1 MTGFKG
7 RMSGVSLSPLSI
19 FRDGV
24 ALSTGALFL
33 SSINFRSLT
42 LGQSLTRRRSDNA
55 KLASQK
61 DRERNSSKF
70 QLALPF
76 HRPNLSHFR
85 CGMCVPALGQTHE
98 CRYIWTETR
107 VHQKQSCRTFLRHPH
122 SSSLLPPFP
131 FLCWRI
137 ILRNGQNLPVRID
150 D

>member
-42 LGQSLTRRRSDNA
+42 LGQSLTRRSDNA

-61 DRERNSSKF
+61 DR
-70 QLALPF
+70 
-76 HRPNLSHFR
+76 
-85 CGMCVPALGQTHE
+85 
-98 CRYIWTETR
+98 
-107 VHQKQSCRTFLRHPH
+107 
-122 SSSLLPPFP
+122 
-131 FLCWRI
+131 
-137 ILRNGQNLPVRID
+137 
-150 D
+150 